1 VTHQPISRDARYRR
15 RIARLRAM
23 STPVKVIK
31 GTLSILIVALVWWA
45 VTDAMRLFTPLVLPS
60 PITVA
65 KAAWQLLFDPELRL
79 FSGGVYNGN
88 LIGHA
93 LVSTGRVILGFS
105 VGVIVAVPLGVLLA
119 RSRRLEPYVDPV
131 LQILRPIPPI
141 AWTPLAILWFGIG
154 LEAIVFLIF
163 LGAFWPMLLNTISG
177 IREVPPILGRAA
189 ASLGASRRQTL
200 FTVVLP
206 AAIPFLFTGLR
217 LSFGSAWITIVAA
230 ELIAASEG
238 LGYLIMNARR
248 ILAAPDIIVGMLM
261 IGLLGLTFD
270 RLFRALERRLYA
282 P

>member
-1 VTHQPISRDARYRR
+1 MTTRLAKGLSSISVA
-15 RIARLRAM
+15 
-23 STPVKVIK
+23 V
-31 GTLSILIVALVWWA
+31 LIWWLA
-45 VTDAMRLFTPLVLPS
+45 TDAFKLFSPLVLPS
-60 PITVA
+60 PIGVA
-65 KAAWQLLFDPELRL
+65 RAAWHLLFDPELHL
-79 FSGGVYNGN
+79 FSGGIYNGS
-88 LIGHA
+88 LLGHA
-93 LVSTGRVILGFS
+93 LVSTGRVMLGFAA
-105 VGVIVAVPLGVLLA
+105 GVMVALPLGVLIA
-119 RSRRLEPYVDPV
+119 RSSTLEPFIDPV
-131 LQILRPIPPI
+131 LEILRPIPPI

-177 IREVPPILGRAA
+177 IHETPPILTRAA
-189 ASLGASRRQTL
+189 ASLGASRRQVL

-248 ILAAPDIIVGMLM
+248 ILAAPDILVGMLT

-270 RLFRALERRLYA
+270 RIFRAVEARLYA
-282 P
+282 RAA

>member
-1 VTHQPISRDARYRR
+1 MK
-15 RIARLRAM
+15 ARL
-23 STPVKVIK
+23 VKGLCAVLV
-31 GTLSILIVALVWWA
+31 GVLIWWV
-45 VTDAMRLFTPLVLPS
+45 VTDVLKLFNPLVLPS
-60 PITVA
+60 PIGVA
-65 KAAWQLLFDPELRL
+65 AAAWHLLFDPELRL
-79 FSGGVYNGN
+79 FSGGIYNGS
-88 LIGHA
+88 LLGHA
-93 LVSTGRVILGFS
+93 LVSTGRVMLGFA
-105 VGVIVAVPLGVLLA
+105 VGVSVALPLGVLIA
-119 RSRRLEPYVDPV
+119 RSATFEPYIDPI

-177 IREVPPILGRAA
+177 IRETPSILDRAA
-189 ASLGASRRQTL
+189 ASLGASPRQIL

-248 ILAAPDIIVGMLM
+248 ILAAPDILVGMLT

-270 RLFRALERRLYA
+270 RIFAALEARLYSRVA
-282 P
+282 

>member
-1 VTHQPISRDARYRR
+1 VKHQQIAREAWYRQA
-15 RIARLRAM
+15 IARLRDMTLPGKLA
-23 STPVKVIK
+23 K
-31 GTLSILIVALVWWA
+31 GMLSILLIVLVWWM
-45 VTDAMRLFTPLVLPS
+45 VTDELHLFTPLVLPS

-65 KAAWQLLFDPELRL
+65 IAAWQLLFDPDLRL

-93 LVSTGRVILGFS
+93 LVSTGRVILGFF
-105 VGVIVAVPLGVLLA
+105 VGVTLAVPLGVLLA
-119 RSRRLEPYVDPV
+119 HSQKLEPYVDPV

-189 ASLGASRRQTL
+189 ASLGASRRQIL

-270 RLFRALERRLYA
+270 RLFRVLERRLYA